1 MTRGSLQRSP
11 LLNHRKIPRAESAV
25 QCRSAAFSAHFSGQ
39 GKKPLLAYI
48 FWPLS
53 RHRKF
58 AADLVKMLIK
68 ERRRSAVWPAN
79 HVGHITVGRLLVVH
93 SVKFLMQHEYGHFNV
108 VPSLLNGG
116 NSNNRH
122 CSNALIRIVPA
133 SEDRVQVFADS
144 IDQHFSHI

>member
-1 MTRGSLQRSP
+1 
-11 LLNHRKIPRAESAV
+11 
-25 QCRSAAFSAHFSGQ
+25 
-39 GKKPLLAYI
+39 
-48 FWPLS
+48 
-53 RHRKF
+53 
-58 AADLVKMLIK
+58 MLIK

-122 CSNALIRIVPA
+122 CFNALIRIVPA